1 MRYEKVAAMKVTI
14 DITPEEVREVE
25 AYLARRVAMQ
35 EIGMT
40 NLLLEDIVLARV
52 VSAGLDAMGKE

>member
-1 MRYEKVAAMKVTI
+1 MKVTI

-25 AYLARRVAMQ
+25 AYLTRRVAMQ
-35 EIGMT
+35 EVGMT